1 MKSKQHFNK
10 KSNKR
15 SAYNELDDR
24 KGLKPI
30 KSKSGKASKKI
41 SIYDA
46 MDDEFDNFEFD
57 NSDFYKDQD
66 FELEN
71 DDDEY

>member
-1 MKSKQHFNK
+1 MKSKQNFSK

-15 SAYNELDDR
+15 SAYHEFDDR
-24 KGLKPI
+24 KGLKPV
-30 KSKSGKASKKI
+30 KSKSGKVSKKI

-46 MDDEFDNFEFD
+46 MDDDFDNLDFD
-57 NSDFYKDQD
+57 NSDFYIDQD
-66 FELEN
+66 YVLED